1 MAPNAQGNYYRLT
14 VSRFASAVPLEE
26 QGNRD
31 KYPPGDVCLFSL
43 ALIAGTSPQK
53 SISARREQVLFG
65 MAIGN
70 AELMHE
76 CFPKH
81 PRMGTAR

>member
-1 MAPNAQGNYYRLT
+1 MIAERSTEDTEKISHVQSPQSLT
-14 VSRFASAVPLEE
+14 TVRP
-26 QGNRD
+26 D
-31 KYPPGDVCLFSL
+31 GDQVCLFSL

-53 SISARREQVLFG
+53 SISARREQVLFS

-70 AELMHE
+70 GELMHE